1 MGKQVRIGFDPRGV
15 SIPVTAI
22 LPTKQLRPMHKASQK
37 YQQILASVREV
48 GIIEPLIVFPQPGS
62 PGIFL
67 LLDGHAR
74 LDVLKELG
82 QAHARCLISTDD
94 EAYTVSFRQR
104 CVVQLLWEPVKTSS
118 RHRKPAD
125 SITAFTLVKKE
136 RPDASGGNL
145 KTTLKTIGL
154 SFAFG

>member
-1 MGKQVRIGFDPRGV
+1 MSRR
-15 SIPVTAI
+15 SII
-22 LPTKQLRPMHKASQK
+22 LGLVPATFF
-37 YQQILASVREV
+37 
-48 GIIEPLIVFPQPGS
+48 IVLTS
-62 PGIFL
+62 PGCGR
-67 LLDGHAR
+67 DGSSAEGSVSPTAPDIVIAGEGSTFVMP
-74 LDVLKELG
+74 LM
-82 QAHARCLISTDD
+82 QAWISGYQSAHPKKLIN
-94 EAYTVSFRQR
+94 YVSFRQR